1 MTNEEALSILAAT
14 RNGYMIRA
22 EKAHAQHAWN
32 EEAGCADKATALHM
46 AILALEATCKTEN
59 DEEKPPKG
67 IEPYWVVIPERID
80 NLAETIK
87 RYSGRKDGKVETW
100 AAEIVALRKVQELL
114 DKEYGR

>member
-1 MTNEEALSILAAT
+1 MTREIVIGILKSHMEHDPLDAPTYHAL
-14 RNGYMIRA
+14 
-22 EKAHAQHAWN
+22 
-32 EEAGCADKATALHM
+32 GCAITE
-46 AILALEATCKTEN
+46 LETTCKTEN